1 MKFLFFFDQV
11 TSGLELRR
19 QQLLKEVKE
28 ICDHK
33 YKILTQQHN
42 DLTASADSIGSGI
55 SQMELLIQ
63 EDENQAR
70 VLVMKRQLAT
80 HLKSVDELKLV
91 SGPKEEDDGLC
102 FITSP
107 HLIESLSNIGQLQ
120 TRRGM
125 QEQDQL
131 QRTKIEVEKRKQ
143 EQQEREQHKREQD
156 KKTMEQDKLR
166 MEQEKMRMEQE
177 KVRMEQEKMNFQQEK
192 MRMEQE
198 KMNFQQE
205 KENMKQAQ
213 IEVERKIRK
222 DKEAKERMEQE
233 KLEKHKLEKEK
244 IEQEKR
250 EMEQEKVRMKQEK
263 DGLNQ
268 EKVRMEQEKKTMEQE
283 KQRKEQESKQL
294 DAIIGKCERVGC
306 GTDVTRRNHGE
317 ICKYHPG
324 KPWWWRPDP
333 DWRWSC
339 CGGRYSSP
347 GCAQVGG
354 HQVAMKKN

>member
-1 MKFLFFFDQV
+1 MKSSIQKCRTQRENEISRFFDQV

-19 QQLLKEVKE
+19 QQLLREVKE

-33 YKILTQQHN
+33 DKILTQQHN

-91 SGPKEEDDGLC
+91 SDPREEEDGLC

-177 KVRMEQEKMNFQQEK
+177 KVRMEQEK
-192 MRMEQE
+192 
-198 KMNFQQE
+198 
-205 KENMKQAQ
+205 ENMKQAQ

-233 KLEKHKLEKEK
+233 KLEKQKLENEK
-244 IEQEKR
+244 IQQEKR

-283 KQRKEQESKQL
+283 KQRKEQEIKQL
-294 DAIIGKCERVGC
+294 DAIIGKCELGGC

-317 ICKYHPG
+317 ICKYHPE
-324 KPWWWRPDP
+324 KLK
-333 DWRWSC
+333 RWTC